1 MYDDFDMA
9 PTRTDTYNLLKVFNR
24 KTFQDEFIQY
34 KACEVMTKKII
45 AKANRLNLTQEQLE
59 YLNTNKF
66 KDQLFLLLKHNFS
79 IEDLRHVANVKITE
93 EYKNILT
100 QINSLLFDDLLNGA
114 PPKYEDISMIVVA
127 FYDYIC
133 NDSSLSL

>member
-1 MYDDFDMA
+1 MYDDFDIA
-9 PTRTDTYNLLKVFNR
+9 PTRTDTYNLLKVFSR

-100 QINSLLFDDLLNGA
+100 QINSLLFDDLLNGS
-114 PPKYEDISMIVVA
+114 PPKYEDISMIIVA